1 MAHGRYDTEFKG
13 GGYKEVDELAQTLTY
28 AEHEI
33 SKVDTM
39 QRDLI
44 ANVSH
49 DLRTPLT
56 MLKAYAEMIRELDQ
70 RFSVFPGDRVY
81 SAPLGIIAGCHPV
94 AQLLDA
100 VRKGSAASPEHLVG
114 GKARAPRIAIF
125 PLDVVE
131 ALVLPLHNQHG

>member
-1 MAHGRYDTEFKG
+1 MKKVVDGNKACAEAAYLFSEIASIYPITPSSPMA
-13 GGYKEVDELAQTLTY
+13 KEVDELAQTLTY

-56 MLKAYAEMIRELDQ
+56 MLKAYAEMYQHFGCELYN
-70 RFSVFPGDRVY
+70 SVKADNGVTRY
-81 SAPLGIIAGCHPV
+81 SLCYRPDG
-94 AQLLDA
+94 Q
-100 VRKGSAASPEHLVG
+100 
-114 GKARAPRIAIF
+114 
-125 PLDVVE
+125 
-131 ALVLPLHNQHG
+131 